1 VIRVEDLPAGH
12 PGRRLLTGR
21 TPFFV
26 APTEPR
32 CSYCA
37 YVPRSWTPEAR
48 MPVLVAVHGTGRN
61 VGALR
66 EGLVPF
72 ADRHELIVVT
82 PLFPAGID
90 DPDDVHNYK
99 TLDANGIRF
108 DLVLLDIL
116 EQVRVRWNARVDT
129 VLLCGHSGGGQ
140 FAHRFLY
147 LHPERLAAVA
157 VSAPGSVTVL
167 DQSLTWPAG
176 TGDTQQRFGITV
188 DPAAIA
194 RVPVLLVIGSDDD
207 GRADLAAMGH
217 PGRSR
222 PEELDRLAE
231 SLARHRTT
239 VRKVEVPGVGHD
251 AEGTQP
257 PVIDFFDDLT
267 GRCGVMPGGEG
278 RRESPSRR

>member
-1 VIRVEDLPAGH
+1 MIRVEDLPAAH

-26 APTEPR
+26 APTEQR
-32 CSYCA
+32 CGYCA
-37 YVPRSWTPEAR
+37 YVPRSWTADAR

-66 EGLVPF
+66 EALVPF
-72 ADRHELIVVT
+72 ADRHDLIVVT

-99 TLDANGIRF
+99 TIDAHGIRF
-108 DLVLLDIL
+108 DLVLLEIL
-116 EQVRVRWNARVDT
+116 EQVRIRWNARVDT

-157 VSAPGSVTVL
+157 VSAPGSVTLL
-167 DQSLTWPAG
+167 DHSLTWPAG
-176 TGDTQQRFGITV
+176 TGDTRQRFGITV
-188 DPAAIA
+188 DPTAVA

-222 PEELDRLAE
+222 PEELARLAE
-231 SLARHRTT
+231 TLARHRAT
-239 VRKVEVPGVGHD
+239 VRKVEVPRVGHD
-251 AEGTQP
+251 AAGTQP
-257 PVIDFFDDLT
+257 TIIDFFDDLLA
-267 GRCGVMPGGEG
+267 RHA
-278 RRESPSRR
+278 